1 MDSIRIIPGRA
12 RKRTGSVNSFYL
24 FGAVGGCLLVVLG
37 WMLYSMGRTAP
48 SADTTPGGLMM
59 YCAAG
64 QRLVVE
70 EIAADYKRQ
79 FGEEIQ
85 IQAGGTQSLLAQ
97 IELTK
102 TGDLF
107 LAADDQFID
116 LARKKGLVDETIPV
130 ATQVPVIAV
139 RKGNP
144 KQIKSIQDLLRKD
157 VKVALGNPDQAAIG
171 DLTRQLLKKSG
182 QWDALDQHITD
193 QGVFQSTVNEA
204 ANSVQLGASDAAVV
218 WDNTLDR
225 YSGLE
230 AVHVPELDAG
240 LAHVTLAVLK
250 SSRRPTSA
258 LKFARYL
265 TAADK
270 GLEVFRKHG
279 FKVVE
284 GDTWAEV
291 PEIVFFCGSVNRR
304 AIEPVLDAFEKRE
317 GVRIITSYDGCGTL
331 TGKMR
336 GLIKDCS
343 AGFPD
348 TYMACDIFYLKNVA
362 DLFQEDVNVSDTDI
376 VIAVAKGNPKNIQTL
391 DDLQKPGIRL
401 AVGQA
406 EKCTIGALTQKMLE
420 AEQLSRHVQEN
431 VVTETISSAALVP
444 AVVSGSADAAL
455 AYATDTMA
463 EKDKIDT
470 IRIDLPSSKAVQ
482 PFSIA
487 KSSQHKELS
496 RRLYQSVTKAKE
508 HFEAAGFHWRLDQPV
523 KSGEITQVPG
533 TERTTGGVSQSSD
546 AKADARSREAEPAR
560 TSAPN
565 QGTGL

>member
-1 MDSIRIIPGRA
+1 MHSTQVLKRHAGR
-12 RKRTGSVNSFYL
+12 RTGSVNSFYL
-24 FGAVGGCLLVVLG
+24 FGAVGVSLLVVLG

-116 LARKKGLVDETIPV
+116 LARKKGLIEETIPV

-171 DLTRQLLKKSG
+171 DLTRRLLKKSG
-182 QWDALDQHITD
+182 QWDALEQHITD

-225 YSGLE
+225 YPTLE
-230 AVHVPELDAG
+230 TVHVPELDAG

-270 GLEVFRKHG
+270 GLEVFKKHG

-284 GDTWAEV
+284 GDAWAEV
-291 PEIVFFCGSVNRR
+291 PEIVFFCGSVNRV

-317 GVRIITSYDGCGTL
+317 GVRVITSYDGCGTL

-336 GLIKDCS
+336 GLIKDGS
-343 AGFPD
+343 PGFPD

-376 VIAVAKGNPKNIQTL
+376 VIAVAKGNPKNIKTL
-391 DDLQKPGIRL
+391 DDLKKPDIRL

-431 VVTETISSAALVP
+431 VVTETITSAALVP
-444 AVVSGSADAAL
+444 AVVGGSADAAL

-463 EKDKIDT
+463 EADKIDT

-487 KSSQHKELS
+487 RSSRHKELS
-496 RRLYQSVTKAKE
+496 RRLYQAVAKAKE
-508 HFEAAGFHWRLDQPV
+508 HFETAGFHWRLGGQA
-523 KSGEITQVPG
+523 KSGEITNVPRTEG
-533 TERTTGGVSQSSD
+533 TTEEISQGT
-546 AKADARSREAEPAR
+546 DARPPANSTEANPVK
-560 TSAPN
+560 TSAPY

>member
-1 MDSIRIIPGRA
+1 MLYPAPIRNRNRNPNLACSTGLR
-12 RKRTGSVNSFYL
+12 RGSVNSFYL
-24 FGAVGGCLLVVLG
+24 LGVIGFSLLAVLG

-48 SADTTPGGLMM
+48 SADKTPGGLMM

-70 EIAADYKRQ
+70 EIAKDYK
-79 FGEEIQ
+79 GEYGDEIQ

-116 LARKKGLVDETIPV
+116 LARKKGLIEETIPV

-157 VKVALGNPDQAAIG
+157 VKVALGNPDQTAVG
-171 DLTRQLLKKSG
+171 DMTRELLRKAG
-182 QWDALDQHITD
+182 VWDQMEQHVTD
-193 QGVFQSTVNEA
+193 SGVFQATVNEA
-204 ANSVQLGASDAAVV
+204 ANSVQLNASDAAIL
-218 WDNTLDR
+218 WDNILPR
-225 YSGLE
+225 YPDLE

-240 LAHVTLAVLK
+240 LANVTLAVLK

-270 GLEVFRKHG
+270 GLEVFKKHG
-279 FKVVE
+279 FTVVA
-284 GDTWAEV
+284 GDKWAET
-291 PEIVFFCGSVNRR
+291 PEIVFFCGSVNRV
-304 AIEPVLDAFEKRE
+304 AIEPVIDAFQKRE
-317 GVRIITSYDGCGTL
+317 GVRVITSYDGCGTL

-336 GLIKDCS
+336 GLIKDGS
-343 AGFPD
+343 PGFPD
-348 TYMACDIFYLKNVA
+348 TYMACDVYYLKNVA

-376 VIAVAKGNPKNIQTL
+376 VIAVAKGNPLNIQSL
-391 DDLQKPGIRL
+391 SDLQKPNVRL

-420 AEQLSRHVQEN
+420 AEKLSRHVQEN
-431 VVTETISSAALVP
+431 VVTETLTSAALVP

-463 EKDKIDT
+463 EADKIDT

-487 KSSQHKELS
+487 KSSEHKELS
-496 RRLYQSVTKAKE
+496 RRLYQAVTKAKE
-508 HFEAAGFHWRLDQPV
+508 HFEAAGFHWRLDKPARG
-523 KSGEITQVPG
+523 GEITNVPRKEAA
-533 TERTTGGVSQSSD
+533 TESVSQGSA
-546 AKADARSREAEPAR
+546 AKSPARSAAQP
-560 TSAPN
+560 
-565 QGTGL
+565 